1 MHVANDGHTTT
12 KHFTFLPVAESI
24 LVGTITVPNGTQK
37 STANGNPDAL
47 ILPDDHF
54 PTDLDAVMYYARRG
68 KRGLSWQPAR
78 FV

>member
-1 MHVANDGHTTT
+1 MHVANDGYTTT

-24 LVGTITVPNGTQK
+24 LVGTITAPDGTQK
-37 STANGNPDAL
+37 SAADGPDAL
-47 ILPDDHF
+47 ILPDDHL
-54 PTDLDAVMYYARRG
+54 PTDLDVAMYYARRG